1 MNERHLRSS
10 EVGESG
16 RGRLG
21 EGGRDGHQMSQISPP
36 PPSPCHGRTSQ
47 TGISET
53 LYQGDDALSTKHVM
67 LRDRSLITGREGLQN
82 GKIAV
87 WNFLRPPQDKVKL
100 FAPFR
105 FKEWKLFAPPLV
117 WLKRQVPVLKLAQ
130 NLFVT
135 PPPPNIAWLKL
146 PPPFFFVGVKLQLLP
161 PPFP

>member
-1 MNERHLRSS
+1 
-10 EVGESG
+10 
-16 RGRLG
+16 
-21 EGGRDGHQMSQISPP
+21 
-36 PPSPCHGRTSQ
+36 
-47 TGISET
+47 
-53 LYQGDDALSTKHVM
+53 M

-135 PPPPNIAWLKL
+135 PPPNIAWLKL
-146 PPPFFFVGVKLQLLP
+146 PPPLFFCRGKTSISPPPLPVIDDRSLIPATRWSCSQHSLLAGGRLQLHLVAGIMGAQRRIT
-161 PPFP
+161 